1 MKNTKVIVIAVVL
14 VLALGGAW
22 KLLSNK
28 QAPASVPQEQQKPG
42 QAQQEVAG
50 SQQTVITYTDQGF
63 SPATVNIKKG
73 DTVVWKNEGTK
84 DMWPASAMHPT
95 HTVYP
100 GSGIQKCNTA
110 EQPNIFDAC
119 SPIAPG
125 SSWSFKFL
133 EQGSWKFHDHLSLT
147 KFGTVNVE

>member
-1 MKNTKVIVIAVVL
+1 MKNTKVVVIAVVL

-22 KLLSNK
+22 KLLGNR
-28 QAPASVPQEQQKPG
+28 QAPASASQEQPKSG
-42 QAQQEVAG
+42 QVQQEVA
-50 SQQTVITYTDQGF
+50 SSEVVITYTDQGY
-63 SPATVNIKKG
+63 SPAVVNIKKG
-73 DTVVWKNEGTK
+73 DTVVWENASAK

-119 SPIAPG
+119 APISQG

-133 EQGSWKFHDHLSLT
+133 QQGSWKFHNHLFPT
-147 KFGTVNVE
+147 RFGTINVE

>member
-22 KLLSNK
+22 KLLSNR
-28 QAPASVPQEQQKPG
+28 QVPTSIPQEQQKPG
-42 QAQQEVAG
+42 QVQQEVVG
-50 SQQTVITYTDQGF
+50 SQKVLAYTDQGYI
-63 SPATVNIKKG
+63 PASITIKKG
-73 DTVVWKNEGTK
+73 DTILWMNEGTK

-100 GSGIQKCNTA
+100 GSGIQKCNTV

-133 EQGSWKFHDHLSLT
+133 EQGSWKFHDHLSPT
-147 KFGTVNVE
+147 KFGTINVE